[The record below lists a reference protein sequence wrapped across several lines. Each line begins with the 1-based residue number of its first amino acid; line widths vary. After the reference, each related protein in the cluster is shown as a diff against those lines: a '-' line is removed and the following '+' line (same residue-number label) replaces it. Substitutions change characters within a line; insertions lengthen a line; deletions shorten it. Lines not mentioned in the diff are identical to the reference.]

1 MAVNI
6 DNYGLKYVW
15 TGNDV
20 HGIGVQLKIMQ
31 KELPESVSPRLI
43 GSLTFINLDI
53 QGSQNDVSTPIV
65 KTSLSFGLVDAPD
78 KSTSM
83 TKCGGW
89 EEFFTPDS
97 TKYLVILSRQD
108 PGSGWYEDWRG
119 YITPD
124 SWKESLDYHGE
135 ITIVARDGLG
145 FLQNR
150 DFEWVCDNIKG
161 MAGISAIF
169 NAYLQD
175 IDFPMDWE
183 YPFDNTGTK
192 DASHLKSSSG
202 TYLIDAGVFVSH
214 FFGETVLEVLEAL
227 LESVGYC
234 FRFVGKAKWVVV
246 PLKNLPLFDMMAKSD
261 VPVKQIEFY
270 GGDRALDPAYRE
282 LIEKVSYEHEDE
294 IELPREIAFNG
305 SIVNYAGRYYEPG
318 DGWKVFTGKER
329 HGLTEKS
336 WKKIMSWEGDGFF
349 NGSQGVQRETLT
361 NQEGADYLETS
372 LLMSADRTNADT
384 SRFFRLMVNSTE
396 GEWSFELGRPVE
408 LKTASSPWEFARL
421 KNYIYSAEIQV
432 EYTDNKTGLRWYW
445 NGANWVQHASTTHTM
460 TIQIAND
467 FKSAYELTFTL
478 GDVSDDG
485 GNLGGILRVYFL
497 NWHTRGDD
505 YPDNGSYVPIRKVEF
520 SPVSKTVLKSDT
532 VTTVNNST
540 YNAVKERKPKVAP
553 LSVDVP
559 YLNGYSYENALW
571 DVDSYSRLIPFAYK
585 VFWSN
590 EASTKAIPVAGQ
602 IHKQLLCYNA
612 EPLSIL
618 NGDCFLVDKSEPWH
632 PYQILSY
639 KGRQFIVQSCTYDV
653 LEGRLTGAILHE
665 FIWFDDLWDESQ
677 SVGLSV
683 STELQRTVM
692 ERALADALDISTEEA
707 GTLIDSGESLTLTK
721 EQLSKISLV
730 AEENDVDV
738 ESTEIEK
745 ITVAPSQSLSAAIWE
760 DVNENN

>member
-1 MAVNI
+1 MF
-6 DNYGLKYVW
+6 DYGSYGLKYVW
-15 TGNDV
+15 TGTDV
-20 HGIGVQLKIMQ
+20 HGIGVQLRIMQ
-31 KELPESVSPRLI
+31 KDLPEGVSPYQI

-53 QGSQNDVSTPIV
+53 QGSQDDVSTPIV
-65 KTSLSFGLVDAPD
+65 KTSLTFGLIDAPD
-78 KSTSM
+78 KSTA
-83 TKCGGW
+83 TVKCGRW
-89 EEFFTPDS
+89 EEFFTPDA
-97 TKYLVILSRQD
+97 TKYLVILLRTD
-108 PGSGWYEDWRG
+108 PVSGWYEDWRG

-150 DFEWVCDNIKG
+150 DFVWVCDNIKG
-161 MAGISAIF
+161 MAGISTIF
-169 NAYLQD
+169 NGYLQD

-183 YPFDNTGTK
+183 YPWDSTGTK

-214 FFGETVLEVLEAL
+214 FFGEKVFEVLEAL

-234 FRFVGKAKWVVV
+234 FRFVGHAKWVVV

-270 GGDRALDPAYRE
+270 GGERTLDPAYRE

-294 IELPREIAFNG
+294 IELPREIAFTG
-305 SIVNYAGRYYEPG
+305 SIVDYAGRYYEPG
-318 DGWKVFTGKER
+318 DGWKSFAGKER
-329 HGLTEKS
+329 HGLTAKS
-336 WKKIMSWEGDGFF
+336 WKKIMSWEGAGFF

-372 LLMSADRTNADT
+372 LLMSADRTYSDT

-445 NGANWVQHASTTHTM
+445 NGANWVQHASTTYTM

-467 FKSAYELTFTL
+467 FKSAYELTFAL

-505 YPDNGSYVPIRKVEF
+505 YPDYGSYVPIRKVEF
-520 SPVSKTVLKSDT
+520 SPTSKTVLKSDT

-540 YNAVKERKPKVAP
+540 YNLVKEREPKVAP
-553 LSVDVP
+553 LSVNVP

-571 DVDSYSRLIPFAYK
+571 DVDSFSRLIPFAYK
-585 VFWSN
+585 VYWSN
-590 EASTKAIPVAGQ
+590 EASTNAIPVAGQ

-632 PYQILSY
+632 PSRILSY
-639 KGRQFIVQSCTYDV
+639 KGRQFIMQSCTYDV

-677 SVGLSV
+677 SVSLSV
-683 STELQRTVM
+683 STELQRTAM

-707 GTLIDSGESLTLTK
+707 GTLIDSGESLTLTR

-730 AEENDVDV
+730 AEENDVEV